1 MNVINSKISKEPD
14 AHIRNNLLRMLNL
27 KKYSQMLKETKKL
40 RNNFPESLFILNILG
55 IINHDLNN
63 LDKSIKNFNDI
74 LKINPNFSD
83 AYYNL
88 GNIFKKKKQI
98 DKSIENYKKCI
109 DLNPN
114 KYEAYN
120 NLGNIYKDIGK
131 TSLAIDNYLECL
143 NINQNYVVALQN
155 FSVCLK
161 NFKFYKTSLKV
172 TKQIENLLNYDEI
185 VRPVDIID
193 CILNYL
199 YIDPKLLFIINNI
212 SNLEKHFPLETLI
225 DEVNKNKILVKLLKS
240 IPIPDLGI
248 EKLMK
253 YLRYNILLNINNIK
267 NKKSALALLTS
278 LSFQCFLNEY
288 IYPVSKKE
296 NKILDDLEKKIRN
309 LASSNL
315 ELEDL
320 DIAILSSYTSLNKYK
335 WSDQFLGLKN
345 ISEIIKKQIIEPN
358 EEKKIKKEL
367 QAKKDIVDPVS
378 IVVKQQYENN
388 PYPRWNKIA
397 LNKFPLKP
405 SFFFENNYIR
415 IQNKKIDNLKK
426 IKILVAGCGTG
437 QHAIATAT
445 KFTNSHVTAIDL
457 SLQSLS
463 YAKRM
468 SKKLKINNIDFIQ
481 LDILNLKSLGKKFD
495 VIECIGVLHHMN
507 DPLLGWKILNK
518 NLNNYGMMMIGL
530 YSKYARQH
538 IKKVR
543 SYLKTTNL
551 EINNE
556 FIKSY
561 REQLI
566 ETNNKD
572 YDLIKKST
580 DFFSLSSLRDLLFH
594 VQEKQ
599 FDLLEISNFLKKNN
613 LQFCGFQNKE
623 LVNIYK
629 KIYKNNEDIYN
640 LNFWDEYENKYPRIF
655 AGMYQFWCQKFI

>member
-14 AHIRNNLLRMLNL
+14 AHIRNSLMRMLNL

-55 IINHDLNN
+55 IVNHDLNN
-63 LDKSIKNFNDI
+63 LDESINNFNDI
-74 LKINPNFSD
+74 LKINPDFSD

-109 DLNPN
+109 NLNPN

-143 NINQNYVVALQN
+143 KINQNYVVALQN

-199 YIDPKLLFIINNI
+199 YIDPKFLFIINNI
-212 SNLEKHFPLETLI
+212 YNLEKHFPLETLI

-309 LASSNL
+309 SASSNL
-315 ELEDL
+315 EMVDLE
-320 DIAILSSYTSLNKYK
+320 IAILSSYSSLNKYK
-335 WSDQFLGLKN
+335 WPGQFLGLNN

-367 QAKKDIVDPVS
+367 QATKDIVDPVS

-405 SFFFENNYIR
+405 SFFF
-415 IQNKKIDNLKK
+415 
-426 IKILVAGCGTG
+426 
-437 QHAIATAT
+437 
-445 KFTNSHVTAIDL
+445 
-457 SLQSLS
+457 
-463 YAKRM
+463 
-468 SKKLKINNIDFIQ
+468 
-481 LDILNLKSLGKKFD
+481 
-495 VIECIGVLHHMN
+495 
-507 DPLLGWKILNK
+507 
-518 NLNNYGMMMIGL
+518 
-530 YSKYARQH
+530 
-538 IKKVR
+538 
-543 SYLKTTNL
+543 
-551 EINNE
+551 
-556 FIKSY
+556 
-561 REQLI
+561 
-566 ETNNKD
+566 
-572 YDLIKKST
+572 
-580 DFFSLSSLRDLLFH
+580 
-594 VQEKQ
+594 
-599 FDLLEISNFLKKNN
+599 
-613 LQFCGFQNKE
+613 
-623 LVNIYK
+623 
-629 KIYKNNEDIYN
+629 
-640 LNFWDEYENKYPRIF
+640 
-655 AGMYQFWCQKFI
+655 